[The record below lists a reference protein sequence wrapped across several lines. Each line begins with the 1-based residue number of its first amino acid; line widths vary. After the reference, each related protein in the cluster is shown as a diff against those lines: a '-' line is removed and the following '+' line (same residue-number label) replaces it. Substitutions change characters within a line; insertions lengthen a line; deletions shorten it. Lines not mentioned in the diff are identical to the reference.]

1 MYFKLICLLFTLP
14 VYLTFKDDLEMR
26 RNTIVVPYME
36 NMLDKSPAIYI
47 ECHLFLSLVKL

>member
-1 MYFKLICLLFTLP
+1 MYFKIICLLFTLP